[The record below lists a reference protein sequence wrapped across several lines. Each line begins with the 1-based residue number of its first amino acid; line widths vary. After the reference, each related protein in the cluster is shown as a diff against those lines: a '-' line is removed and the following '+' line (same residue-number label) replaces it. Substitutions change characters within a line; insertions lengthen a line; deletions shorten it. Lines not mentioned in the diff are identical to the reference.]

1 MIMDWTKQ
9 ADVMMQTWTE
19 AQKKMFEGW
28 FNMAKGSS
36 SMQSTPFPMNPD
48 MMKQWQ
54 QMASQGV
61 DSWTMG
67 ADPVARNV
75 AKQLIASQEAMFR
88 FLQLFSRGW
97 QAMAPK
103 IEAGEDWQSV
113 MKQYSDQWVQTMVGG
128 PTGMMNSGKDIN
140 ELLQFYMQGW
150 TKISQP
156 WTQLFQDSPGNF
168 SQVLMGGG
176 TELAELTKLHWDVF
190 ERSFG
195 GMTDVPGLGFN
206 RELNAKMLKGFDA
219 WSSLQQSSAEF
230 QVFLSK
236 TWNTAI
242 EKFTEDLVAM
252 SEKGEKIES
261 IRDLMNMWME
271 IVDQTFSNMYVSEEY
286 LVLQKK
292 LAAGVMQN
300 KIEQQK
306 IMEVLLNALDL
317 PTRSELDDAYLTM
330 HELRKDVRAMKK
342 QLKALSDD
350 GKKAQAKRKST
361 KDDKATAGS

>member
-1 MIMDWTKQ
+1 
-9 ADVMMQTWTE
+9 
-19 AQKKMFEGW
+19 
-28 FNMAKGSS
+28 
-36 SMQSTPFPMNPD
+36 
-48 MMKQWQ
+48 
-54 QMASQGV
+54 
-61 DSWTMG
+61 MG

-75 AKQLIASQEAMFR
+75 AKQLVASQEAMFR

-140 ELLQFYMQGW
+140 ELMQFYMQGW
-150 TKISQP
+150 TKMSQP
-156 WTQLFQDSPGNF
+156 WMQLFQDSPGNL

-176 TELAELTKLHWDVF
+176 TELAELSKLHWDVF

-195 GMTDVPGLGFN
+195 GMTEVPGLGSN
-206 RELNAKMLKGFDA
+206 RELNAKIAKGFDS
-219 WSSLQQSSAEF
+219 WTELQKCNAEF
-230 QVFLSK
+230 QVFLGK
-236 TWNTAI
+236 TMNVAI
-242 EKFTEDLVAM
+242 EQFMQDLITM

-271 IVDQTFSNMYVSEEY
+271 IIDQTFSKMYVSEEY
-286 LVLQKK
+286 LDLQKR
-292 LAAGVMQN
+292 LAASVMQN
-300 KIEQQK
+300 KIEQRK
-306 IMEVLLNALDL
+306 IMEVILKALDL

-330 HELRKDVRAMKK
+330 YELRKDVRAMKK

-350 GKKAQAKRKST
+350 GKKAPAKRKST
-361 KDDKATAGS
+361 KDDKAAAGS